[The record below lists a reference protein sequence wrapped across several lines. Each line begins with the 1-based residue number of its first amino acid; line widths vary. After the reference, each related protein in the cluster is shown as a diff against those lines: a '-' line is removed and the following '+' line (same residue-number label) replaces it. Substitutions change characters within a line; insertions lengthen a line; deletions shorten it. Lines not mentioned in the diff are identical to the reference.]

1 MKTFYLSD
9 EAKAANPGVP
19 TVFEK
24 RFRAVA
30 RQGGRTVYSI
40 HSTREEAERSA
51 KCCRVKG
58 FGGRVIETLE
68 EFFDLPPV
76 DSQKVED

>member
-9 EAKAANPGVP
+9 QAKAANPGVP

-40 HSTREEAERSA
+40 HKTREEAEASA

-58 FGGRVIETLE
+58 FAAHVIETLE
-68 EFFDLPPV
+68 EFFDLPP
-76 DSQKVED
+76 QKAEG

>member
-19 TVFEK
+19 TVFER

-30 RQGGRTVYSI
+30 RQGGRTVYSF
-40 HSTREEAERSA
+40 HKTREEAERSA
-51 KCCRVKG
+51 RCCQAKG

-68 EFFDLPPV
+68 ELFDLPPLA
-76 DSQKVED
+76 D